1 MPFIRIK
8 IKSKRKRLP
17 PARLQKS
24 IKKEVQNTL
33 RKIGMKGV
41 NNIKSEIKKRDLVD
55 TGTMINSVKYNMT
68 PQGVRF
74 NVGAD
79 YAKYINKGVRKHQ
92 MVYLTKSHK
101 PIPIDI
107 ANQVFRWATPKA
119 MRDGKFWH
127 PGTRRGKHFL
137 ETAIKRTR
145 KDLEKDIKKIA
156 PRVFK
161 WA

>member
-1 MPFIRIK
+1 MAFIRIK

-17 PARLQKS
+17 PQRLQKQ

-55 TGTMINSVKYNMT
+55 TGTMLNSVRYKMT
-68 PQGVRF
+68 PRGVRYE
-74 NVGAD
+74 VGAD

-92 MVYLTKSHK
+92 MVYLTKSAS
-101 PIPIDI
+101 PIPIDV
-107 ANQVFRWATPKA
+107 ANKIFRWASPKA
-119 MRDGKFWH
+119 MRDGKFIH
-127 PGTRRGKHFL
+127 PGFRRGKFFMQ
-137 ETAIKRTR
+137 TAMKKTR
-145 KDLEKDIKKIA
+145 KDLSKEIKKIA
-156 PRVFK
+156 PKIFK